1 MMMLIRGQGRVE
13 QEEAVDELLRIAMWV
28 EMTS

>member
-1 MMMLIRGQGRVE
+1 MMMLRKGQGRVE
-13 QEEAVDELLRIAMWV
+13 QVKAVDELLRIAMWV